1 MSLDADQLLSQ
12 HSACECRLDRPPHSY
27 RIGPEEASPDEATPN
42 HISKDNC
49 TLTIEGLIAA
59 FDCDECAAFEPDELR
74 PDAIALRV
82 CDGSNQWIVSEMKLT
97 LRERAGRQAAAGLA
111 KLGNHPLYAAQLDSA
126 EVVFVVR
133 RRRKSDRTIMRAIGT
148 IREGHW
154 VVRPLLLDSGSTHH
168 CPTADVKA

>member
-1 MSLDADQLLSQ
+1 MSPDADQLLSL
-12 HSACECRLDRPPHSY
+12 HSTCECRLDK
-27 RIGPEEASPDEATPN
+27 SPLSNHVGSEGTNADEATAN
-42 HISKDNC
+42 RISKDNC

-74 PDAIALRV
+74 PDVIALRA

-97 LRERAGRQAAAGLA
+97 MRERAGRQAAAGLA
-111 KLGNHPLYAAQLDSA
+111 RLGSHPLYAAQLDSA
-126 EVVFVVR
+126 EVVFVVK

-154 VVRPLLLDSGSTHH
+154 AVNPLLLDSGSTHS
-168 CPTADVKA
+168 CPMTDM